1 MKLIPYLLVLGLW
14 IASADTSKA
23 QTEIPALQQ
32 RVTDFTNT
40 LSYSDWKDLE
50 SRLKRFEDSTSTQ
63 IAILMINSLEG
74 ASIEEYSM
82 RVFEKNKLGQKGKDN
97 GVLILV
103 AKTDRKV
110 RIDVGYGLEGVLT
123 DALNSQIVTRQILP
137 EFKAGNFYGGLVA
150 GVEAIMAASAGE
162 YEADGVGG
170 IAPAT
175 TVVLLIVL
183 FGVIRMIIIPL
194 LSSKRRTLITSGT
207 WTYHS
212 GWGWGSGSS
221 MGRRYGGG
229 SFGGGGFSGGGFSGG
244 GGMAGGGGASG
255 SW

>member
-123 DALNSQIVTRQILP
+123 DALNSQIVTRQICESLRL
-137 EFKAGNFYGGLVA
+137 G
-150 GVEAIMAASAGE
+150 ISMA
-162 YEADGVGG
+162 
-170 IAPAT
+170 
-175 TVVLLIVL
+175 
-183 FGVIRMIIIPL
+183 
-194 LSSKRRTLITSGT
+194 
-207 WTYHS
+207 
-212 GWGWGSGSS
+212 GSS
-221 MGRRYGGG
+221 QVLRRLWRRRRENTKLMVWEE
-229 SFGGGGFSGGGFSGG
+229 SHRRPLWCFSSCFL
-244 GGMAGGGGASG
+244 A
-255 SW
+255 